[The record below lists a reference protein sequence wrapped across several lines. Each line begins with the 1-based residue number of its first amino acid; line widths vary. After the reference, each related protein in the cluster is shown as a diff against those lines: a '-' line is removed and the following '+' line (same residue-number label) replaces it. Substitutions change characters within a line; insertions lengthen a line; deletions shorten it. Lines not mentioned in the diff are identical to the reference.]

1 MSHEHQVEAQVACRL
16 LFSCAPMNPIWIAC
30 EMRPGTTEHSSSDK
44 SIQSPNSYIGPQWT
58 TINNNFTCRNF
69 LLFMPSHEVAEA
81 ATTLRA
87 VFTFYSDIVTLTSEG
102 DSVLNDETLQ
112 SLGTNTSSFIQALF
126 GSILSLASPR
136 DQRQTKDSR
145 LSPPASS
152 SSSDSLSLSST
163 SLEKQAK
170 HPSPSIQPETT
181 PYAGGSS
188 NAANMESIGSQQYA
202 GAAQTTANAI
212 RGAVPSAATSTAA
225 VRSAARGPEIET
237 GLSDEEKGKELSLI
251 KRLPLLGYFV
261 AGAVAGGV
269 SRTCT
274 APLDRLKVYLL
285 VDTRTSTNAAIE
297 AAKKGRPVLAITNG
311 CRSLW
316 AAMME
321 INAAGGLRGFFAGM
335 WFTD

>member
-1 MSHEHQVEAQVACRL
+1 
-16 LFSCAPMNPIWIAC
+16 
-30 EMRPGTTEHSSSDK
+30 
-44 SIQSPNSYIGPQWT
+44 
-58 TINNNFTCRNF
+58 
-69 LLFMPSHEVAEA
+69 MPSHEAAKA

-112 SLGTNTSSFIQALF
+112 SLGTNTSSLIQALF

-145 LSPPASS
+145 LSPLDSDSSS

-163 SLEKQAK
+163 SLEKQATT
-170 HPSPSIQPETT
+170 HPSPTIQHETT
-181 PYAGGSS
+181 TTTPQAGGSS
-188 NAANMESIGSQQYA
+188 DATNMESIGSQQLA
-202 GAAQTTANAI
+202 GAAQATANAI
-212 RGAVPSAATSTAA
+212 RGAVPNAATSTAA
-225 VRSAARGPEIET
+225 IRSAARGPEIET
-237 GLSDEEKGKELSLI
+237 GLSDEDKGKELSLI

-285 VDTRTSTNAAIE
+285 VDTRTTTNAAIE

-335 WFTD
+335 YFPD